1 MRHEVAWFAR
11 AKIGLGKKK
20 LWRMNMFVIKAM
32 NWGAEK
38 CISVPTSLQS
48 YFRQVG
54 DVSLTQLNQH
64 GCSEGGGVL

>member
-1 MRHEVAWFAR
+1 
-11 AKIGLGKKK
+11 
-20 LWRMNMFVIKAM
+20 MFVIKAI

-54 DVSLTQLNQH
+54 DVSLTQINMVALKVVEFCRFRMSTT
-64 GCSEGGGVL
+64 CSPLVPP